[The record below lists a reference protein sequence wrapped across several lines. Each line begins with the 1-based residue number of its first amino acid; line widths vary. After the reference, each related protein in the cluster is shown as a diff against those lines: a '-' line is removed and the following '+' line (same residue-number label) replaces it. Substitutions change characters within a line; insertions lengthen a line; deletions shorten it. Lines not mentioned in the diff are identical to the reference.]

1 MWINIKEIRI
11 QSVNNLDNFANHVI
25 GALNRLKLFFNLGTG
40 NFNFLTT
47 HFFYKTSKHC

>member
-25 GALNRLKLFFNLGTG
+25 GALNRFEIVF
-40 NFNFLTT
+40 
-47 HFFYKTSKHC
+47 